1 MRKGDDIIY
10 TYPHHT
16 NNISIIGAEII
27 SENQIKVFFNSAK
40 LLKKE
45 DIRTSLEV
53 ITGLGEVLAIESISI
68 NNDRKNM
75 ILEST
80 FNMDNAPFTVRIE
93 DNEVSALMGWR
104 IKDSHY
110 AYDGELGA
118 CLHEDGTAT
127 LRVWSP
133 TAAAVRIILYDK
145 DDQTCVIKDDI
156 KMEVTGSGVWEML
169 LNKENTGLADVK
181 AYFYHY
187 EIEREGKSVLAL
199 DPYARSLAAWDSTDP
214 DNHIAKAAIVNPETI
229 GPKLDYAEIEGYEK
243 REDAVIY
250 EIHVRDFTS
259 DPSIEDQL
267 ESRFGTF
274 SAFIE
279 KLDYIKSLGVTHVQ
293 LLPVMS
299 YYFINEFSNDERMLH
314 YASNGTN
321 YNWGYDPQ
329 SYFALTGMYS
339 EEPRDPERRIEEFKH
354 LVDAIHRCG
363 MGVILDVV
371 YNHTARLHI
380 FEDLEPN
387 YYYFMGKNGKPRESF
402 GGGRLGTTHAM
413 SRRVLVDS
421 IVNWTKEYKVDG
433 FRFDMMGDHDAES
446 IQIALDEAEK
456 LNPNI
461 LMIGEGWRT
470 FVGDEDSEDVMP
482 ADQDW
487 IQHTDRVSS
496 FSDDFRNQLKSGFQ
510 NEGEPS
516 FITGGPRSIQHIYDN
531 LTANPHNFTA
541 TDPGDVVPYI
551 GAHDNLTLHDVIAQ
565 SIQKD
570 PEYHQEEI
578 HRRIRLGNLLVLTA
592 QGLPFLHAGQE
603 FGRTKQFRNARF
615 TERVPDEE
623 TPDRSIFMTDKE
635 GEPFVYPYFIHDSV
649 YSTDAVNLFDWN
661 KATNKKGYPIHTLTQ
676 SYTTGLIELRKSTDA
691 FSKGTMEEIAE
702 MVSLVDV
709 PEVESE
715 DLVIVYRTEDANGDS
730 YLVTVN
736 ADNKE
741 RSLTLDSDLTDGYV
755 LVDAKQA
762 GIRPID
768 DPEGVT
774 VSGNTVTL
782 DALTA
787 SVLLFTDRDLSKED
801 PSKNAPGQN
810 K

>member
-1 MRKGDDIIY
+1 MY
-10 TYPHHT
+10 TYPHQT
-16 NNISIIGAEII
+16 NNSIIGAEII

-53 ITGLGEVLAIESISI
+53 RSGHGEVLVIESISI
-68 NNDRKNM
+68 NNDKKSV
-75 ILEST
+75 ILKST
-80 FNMDNAPFTVRIE
+80 FNMDNAPFTVRLE
-93 DNEVSALMGWR
+93 DNEVLAYMGWR
-104 IKDSHY
+104 LKDSHY
-110 AYDGELGA
+110 AYEGELGA
-118 CLHEDGTAT
+118 DVHEDGTAT

-133 TAAAVRIILYDK
+133 SAEAVRVILYDK
-145 DDQTCVIKDDI
+145 ADQTCVVKDDI
-156 KMEVTGSGVWEML
+156 RMRAIGSGVWEVL
-169 LNKENTGLADVK
+169 LNKENSGLVDTRG
-181 AYFYHY
+181 YFYHY
-187 EIEREGKSVLAL
+187 EIEREGKAVLAL

-214 DNHIAKAAIVNPETI
+214 DNQIAKAAIVSPETI
-229 GPKLDYAEIEGYEK
+229 GPELDYAEIEGYEK

-259 DPSIEDQL
+259 DPSIDDQL
-267 ESRFGTF
+267 ASRFGTF

-299 YYFINEFSNDERMLH
+299 FYFINEFKNDERMLH
-314 YASNGTN
+314 YASNDTN

-339 EEPRDPERRIEEFKH
+339 EDPQDPEKRIEEFKH
-354 LVDAIHRCG
+354 LVDAIHQSG

-387 YYYFMGKNGKPRESF
+387 YYHFMDKDGKARESF

-413 SRRVLVDS
+413 SRRILVDS

-446 IQIALDEAEK
+446 IQTALDEAQK

-470 FVGDEDSEDVMP
+470 FIGDEDSEDVMP

-487 IQHTDRVSS
+487 MQHTDGVAS
-496 FSDDFRNQLKSGFQ
+496 FSDDFRNELKSGFQ
-510 NEGEPS
+510 NEGEPC
-516 FITGGPRSIQHIYDN
+516 FITGGPRSIQRIYDN

-578 HRRIRLGNLLVLTA
+578 HRRIRLGNLMVLTA
-592 QGLPFLHAGQE
+592 QGIPFLHAGQE
-603 FGRTKQFRNARF
+603 FGRTKQFRDARF
-615 TERVPDEE
+615 TERVPDSK
-623 TPDRSIFMTDKE
+623 TPDRSIFITDKE
-635 GEPFVYPYFIHDSV
+635 GKPFVYPYFIHDSV
-649 YSTDAVNLFDWN
+649 YSTDAVNQFDWN
-661 KATNKKGYPIHTLTQ
+661 KATNKKDYPINTLTQ
-676 SYTTGLIELRKSTDA
+676 SYTTGLVKLRKSTDA
-691 FSKGTMEEIAE
+691 FRKGTMEEIAE
-702 MVSLVDV
+702 MVSRIEA
-709 PEVESE
+709 PEIDEHDLIIGYRAE
-715 DLVIVYRTEDANGDS
+715 DSNGDI
-730 YLVTVN
+730 YHVFVN
-736 ADNKE
+736 ADDSE
-741 RSLTLDSDLTDGYV
+741 RILTLETDLTEGFVIVDGQSAGTQV
-755 LVDAKQA
+755 IASPKGVSITVDS
-762 GIRPID
+762 I
-768 DPEGVT
+768 
-774 VSGNTVTL
+774 TL
-782 DALTA
+782 APLTA
-787 SVLLFTDRDLSKED
+787 SVVVLTDRDMTEESNDEEETH
-801 PSKNAPGQN
+801 SR
-810 K
+810 